1 MEIIFTPEFY
11 ENDVLIVSTIMNNLS
26 KKDKLN
32 LLYIFISM
40 ILGGIFTALFCLRDK
55 NKNKNNKKEI
65 KLEEYLDK
73 GNLELKNLLEE
84 DISDERLEEISK
96 EFIEEI
102 TPNGLVRLS
111 YNKDKESFTYYSNE
125 DIAYKYL
132 EVVSRLFVIKY
143 NVKKLYINYIE
154 ELIKARDIKLK
165 KTTNLT
171 VQESSNYAISKNK
184 KLPENLSDLKLN
196 HDFFTNDD
204 KDYWGNPIIYK
215 VTEGHVMLISYGADQ
230 KKGDRFEGDLV
241 VTFKVSGSIEN
252 K

>member
-1 MEIIFTPEFY
+1 
-11 ENDVLIVSTIMNNLS
+11 
-26 KKDKLN
+26 
-32 LLYIFISM
+32 M

-143 NVKKLYINYIE
+143 NVKKLYINYVE

-165 KTTNLT
+165 KNINLT
-171 VQESSNYAISKNK
+171 TKENSIYAISKNK
-184 KLPENLSDLKLN
+184 KLPENTEFYISPEKSNTYIKLGKIKDL
-196 HDFFTNDD
+196 
-204 KDYWGNPIIYK
+204 I
-215 VTEGHVMLISYGADQ
+215 E
-230 KKGDRFEGDLV
+230 E
-241 VTFKVSGSIEN
+241 EN
-252 K
+252 KKSREINKENKRKDISFKEFKKLQN

>member
-84 DISDERLEEISK
+84 DISDERLKEISK

-143 NVKKLYINYIE
+143 NVKKLYINYVE

-165 KTTNLT
+165 KNINLT
-171 VQESSNYAISKNK
+171 TKENSIYAISKNK
-184 KLPENLSDLKLN
+184 KLPENTEFYITPEKSNTYIKLGKIKDL
-196 HDFFTNDD
+196 
-204 KDYWGNPIIYK
+204 I
-215 VTEGHVMLISYGADQ
+215 E
-230 KKGDRFEGDLV
+230 E
-241 VTFKVSGSIEN
+241 EN
-252 K
+252 KKSREINKENKRKDISFKEFKKLQN

>member
-40 ILGGIFTALFCLRDK
+40 ILGGMFTVLFCLRDK
-55 NKNKNNKKEI
+55 NKYNKKEI

-73 GNLELKNLLEE
+73 GNFELKNLDEE
-84 DISDERLEEISK
+84 DIDDERLEEISK

-102 TPNGLVRLS
+102 TPHGLVRLS

-132 EVVSRLFVIKY
+132 EVVSRLFVIKH

-154 ELIKARDIKLK
+154 EIIKARDIKLK
-165 KTTNLT
+165 KQENLT
-171 VQESSNYAISKNK
+171 IHENSIYAISKNK
-184 KLPENLSDLKLN
+184 KLPENTNFYISPEKSNTYIKLGKIKDLIEEESKKSREILKEN
-196 HDFFTNDD
+196 NR
-204 KDYWGNPIIYK
+204 KD
-215 VTEGHVMLISYGADQ
+215 IS
-230 KKGDRFEGDLV
+230 
-241 VTFKVSGSIEN
+241 FKEFKN
-252 K
+252 LQN

>member
-11 ENDVLIVSTIMNNLS
+11 ENNVLIVSSIMNNLS

-143 NVKKLYINYIE
+143 NVKKLYINYVE

-165 KTTNLT
+165 KNINLT
-171 VQESSNYAISKNK
+171 TKENSIYAISKNK
-184 KLPENLSDLKLN
+184 KLPENTEFYISPEKSNTYIKLGKIKDL
-196 HDFFTNDD
+196 
-204 KDYWGNPIIYK
+204 I
-215 VTEGHVMLISYGADQ
+215 E
-230 KKGDRFEGDLV
+230 E
-241 VTFKVSGSIEN
+241 EN
-252 K
+252 KKSREINKENKRKDISFKEFKKLQN

>member
-143 NVKKLYINYIE
+143 NVKKLYINYVE

-165 KTTNLT
+165 KNINLT
-171 VQESSNYAISKNK
+171 TKENSIYAISKNK
-184 KLPENLSDLKLN
+184 KLPENTEFYISPEKSNTYIKLGKIKDL
-196 HDFFTNDD
+196 
-204 KDYWGNPIIYK
+204 I
-215 VTEGHVMLISYGADQ
+215 E
-230 KKGDRFEGDLV
+230 E
-241 VTFKVSGSIEN
+241 EN
-252 K
+252 KKSREINKENKRKDISFKEFKKLQN

>member
-143 NVKKLYINYIE
+143 SVKKLYINYVE

-165 KTTNLT
+165 KNINLT
-171 VQESSNYAISKNK
+171 TKENSIYAISKNK
-184 KLPENLSDLKLN
+184 KLPENTEFYISPEKSNTYIKLGKIKDL
-196 HDFFTNDD
+196 
-204 KDYWGNPIIYK
+204 I
-215 VTEGHVMLISYGADQ
+215 E
-230 KKGDRFEGDLV
+230 E
-241 VTFKVSGSIEN
+241 EN
-252 K
+252 KKSREINKENKRKDISFKEFKKLQN

>member
-1 MEIIFTPEFY
+1 MEIIFSPEFY

-26 KKDKLN
+26 KDEKLY
-32 LLYIFISM
+32 LLYILISM
-40 ILGGIFTALFCLRDK
+40 ILGGMFTVIFCVRD
-55 NKNKNNKKEI
+55 KNKNNKKEI

-84 DISDERLEEISK
+84 EISNERLEEISK
-96 EFIEEI
+96 EYIEEV
-102 TPNGLVRLS
+102 TPSGLVKLT
-111 YNKDKESFTYYSNE
+111 YDKEKESFTYYSNE

-171 VQESSNYAISKNK
+171 VQESSIYAISKNK
-184 KLPENLSDLKLN
+184 KLPENTEFYISPEKSNTYIKLGKIK
-196 HDFFTNDD
+196 H
-204 KDYWGNPIIYK
+204 
-215 VTEGHVMLISYGADQ
+215 LI
-230 KKGDRFEGDLV
+230 EE
-241 VTFKVSGSIEN
+241 EN
-252 K
+252 KKSREINKENKRKDISFKEFKKLQN

>member
-84 DISDERLEEISK
+84 DISDERLEEITK

-143 NVKKLYINYIE
+143 NVKKLYINYVE

-165 KTTNLT
+165 KNINLT
-171 VQESSNYAISKNK
+171 TKENSIYAISKNK
-184 KLPENLSDLKLN
+184 KLPENTEFYISPEKSNTYIKLGKIKDL
-196 HDFFTNDD
+196 
-204 KDYWGNPIIYK
+204 I
-215 VTEGHVMLISYGADQ
+215 E
-230 KKGDRFEGDLV
+230 E
-241 VTFKVSGSIEN
+241 EN
-252 K
+252 KKSREINKENKRKDISFKEFKKLQN

>member
-132 EVVSRLFVIKY
+132 EVVSKLFVIKY
-143 NVKKLYINYIE
+143 NVKKLYINYVE

-165 KTTNLT
+165 KNINLT
-171 VQESSNYAISKNK
+171 TKENSIYAISKNK
-184 KLPENLSDLKLN
+184 KLPENTEFYISPEKSNTYIKLGKIKDL
-196 HDFFTNDD
+196 
-204 KDYWGNPIIYK
+204 I
-215 VTEGHVMLISYGADQ
+215 E
-230 KKGDRFEGDLV
+230 E
-241 VTFKVSGSIEN
+241 EN
-252 K
+252 KKSREINKENKRKDISFKEFKKLQN

>member
-84 DISDERLEEISK
+84 DISDERLKEISK

-132 EVVSRLFVIKY
+132 EVVSKLFVIKY
-143 NVKKLYINYIE
+143 NVKKLYINYVE

-165 KTTNLT
+165 KNINLT
-171 VQESSNYAISKNK
+171 TKENSIYAISKNK
-184 KLPENLSDLKLN
+184 KLPENTEFYISPEKSNTYIKLGKIKDL
-196 HDFFTNDD
+196 
-204 KDYWGNPIIYK
+204 I
-215 VTEGHVMLISYGADQ
+215 E
-230 KKGDRFEGDLV
+230 E
-241 VTFKVSGSIEN
+241 EN
-252 K
+252 KKSREINKENKRKDISFKEFKKLQN

>member
-84 DISDERLEEISK
+84 DISDERLKEISK

-143 NVKKLYINYIE
+143 NVKKLYINYVE

-165 KTTNLT
+165 KNINLT
-171 VQESSNYAISKNK
+171 TKENSIYAISKNK
-184 KLPENLSDLKLN
+184 KLPENTEFYITPEKSNTYIRLGKIKDL
-196 HDFFTNDD
+196 
-204 KDYWGNPIIYK
+204 I
-215 VTEGHVMLISYGADQ
+215 E
-230 KKGDRFEGDLV
+230 E
-241 VTFKVSGSIEN
+241 EN
-252 K
+252 KKSREINKENKRKDISFKEFKKLQN